1 MFFKTNK
8 DVTIDNTTGALHQY
22 CGGSWVWKPE
32 LELKADT
39 KYEINEVDGVSFI
52 REYGDI
58 EITNRVGAD
67 KDTLMKTISSLS
79 EVREIEDNTPKF
91 IGFVKL
97 LDAMCKEG
105 IIQRDPE
112 DSNAILV
119 YRTNVDKQEYGVSE
133 GWFSQNIF
141 EVAQETIKAYKE
153 GDRSLFEALDKKGYS
168 AVFTVDGEFAE
179 LKKNGRE
186 IDLNR
191 IVSGYEPE
199 PDFSNFD
206 YEGETQALLEQAKS
220 TELKRVFSYEDCE
233 LEPSYVGFLH
243 SYKDLSESLPKDFT
257 IIDIGSYQAVQS
269 EYFKDFEGY
278 ISVDSGCPESVRYHT
293 LNSTHFEMSGQ
304 DFIKDILPTLKES
317 GLDLNKTFCI
327 CSYVPDEKLRN
338 ELIPEAF
345 PYYRSTYAGCK
356 TQERLPETLQRTDIK
371 RDKKPEVKGQE

>member
-141 EVAQETIKAYKE
+141 EAAQETMKAYKE

-179 LKKNGRE
+179 LKKNERE
-186 IDLNR
+186 INFD
-191 IVSGYEPE
+191 YEPE
-199 PDFSNFD
+199 PEFSDFD
-206 YEGETQALLEQAKS
+206 YEGETQALLKQAKD
-220 TELKRVFSYEDCE
+220 TELKRVFSYKDCE
-233 LEPSYVGFLH
+233 LEPSFVGFLH
-243 SYKDLSESLPKDFT
+243 SYKDLSESLP
-257 IIDIGSYQAVQS
+257 I
-269 EYFKDFEGY
+269 
-278 ISVDSGCPESVRYHT
+278 
-293 LNSTHFEMSGQ
+293 EMSGQ
-304 DFIKDILPTLKES
+304 NFIKDILPTLKES

-356 TQERLPETLQRTDIK
+356 TQERLPDICRADIK
-371 RDKKPEVKGQE
+371 REQRKEDRVKE

>member
-1 MFFKTNK
+1 
-8 DVTIDNTTGALHQY
+8 
-22 CGGSWVWKPE
+22 
-32 LELKADT
+32 
-39 KYEINEVDGVSFI
+39 
-52 REYGDI
+52 
-58 EITNRVGAD
+58 
-67 KDTLMKTISSLS
+67 MKNLSSK
-79 EVREIEDNTPKF
+79 EFEDNTPKF

-141 EVAQETIKAYKE
+141 EAAQETIKAYKE
-153 GDRSLFEALDKKGYS
+153 GDRSLFEALDKKVYS
-168 AVFTVDGEFAE
+168 VVFTVDGEFAE
-179 LKKNGRE
+179 LKKNERE
-186 IDLNR
+186 INSD
-191 IVSGYEPE
+191 YEPE
-199 PDFSNFD
+199 PEFSNFD
-206 YEGETQALLEQAKS
+206 YEGETQALLKQAKD
-220 TELKRVFSYEDCE
+220 TELKRVFSYENCE
-233 LEPSYVGFLH
+233 LALSFVGFLH
-243 SYKDLSESLPKDFT
+243 SYKDLSESLPEDFT

-278 ISVDSGCPESVRYHT
+278 ISVDLGCPESARYHT

-304 DFIKDILPTLKES
+304 DFIKDILPALKES

-371 RDKKPEVKGQE
+371 RDKKAEVKGQE